1 MPPFKDLSGQT
12 FGYLYV
18 IEPTA
23 KRQDGNRVFHC
34 RCLNCGKIVELP
46 SRTIAHSKQISC
58 GCIKNRNL
66 TTKPIADKLGQ
77 VDGTNVSRIS
87 SSKAQ
92 RNNTTGVRGVSCRKD
107 GKYVAYI
114 YFKGERYHLYCGADK
129 NKAIAARKEAEQRL
143 FGEFL
148 TWYNAQKD
156 QQKDQ
161 QK

>member
-1 MPPFKDLSGQT
+1 M
-12 FGYLYV
+12 
-18 IEPTA
+18 
-23 KRQDGNRVFHC
+23 H
-34 RCLNCGKIVELP
+34 
-46 SRTIAHSKQISC
+46 
-58 GCIKNRNL
+58 KNRNL

>member
-1 MPPFKDLSGQT
+1 MPPFKDLSGMT

-18 IEPTA
+18 IEPTP
-23 KRQDGNRVFHC
+23 KRKGSNRVFRC

-46 SRTIAHSKQISC
+46 SGTIAHSQQVSC

-66 TTKPIADKLGQ
+66 TTKPTAEKLGQ
-77 VDGTNVSRIS
+77 VEGTNVSLIS
-87 SSKAQ
+87 SDKTP
-92 RNNTTGVRGVSCRKD
+92 RNSTTGVRGVSCRKN
-107 GKYVAYI
+107 GMYIAYI
-114 YFKGERYHLYCGADK
+114 YFKGERYHLYYGTDK

-156 QQKDQ
+156 AQK
-161 QK
+161 

>member
-18 IEPTA
+18 IEPTP
-23 KRQDGNRVFHC
+23 KRQGSSRIFRC

-46 SRTIAHSKQISC
+46 SRTIAHSQQVSC

-87 SSKAQ
+87 SDKAQ
-92 RNNTTGVRGVSCRKD
+92 RNNTTGVRGVSCGKN
-107 GKYVAYI
+107 GKYTAYI
-114 YFKGERYHLYCGADK
+114 QFKGVQYRLYYGTDK
-129 NKAIAARKEAEQRL
+129 DKAIAARKEAEQRL

-148 TWYNAQKD
+148 SWYKSQKDAQK
-156 QQKDQ
+156 
-161 QK
+161 

>member
-18 IEPTA
+18 IEPTP
-23 KRQDGNRVFHC
+23 KRKGSNRVFRC

-46 SRTIAHSKQISC
+46 SGTIAHSQQISC

-77 VDGTNVSRIS
+77 VD
-87 SSKAQ
+87 
-92 RNNTTGVRGVSCRKD
+92 NTTGVRGVSCGKN
-107 GKYVAYI
+107 GKYIAYI
-114 YFKGERYHLYCGADK
+114 YFKGERYHLYYGTDK

-156 QQKDQ
+156 TQK
-161 QK
+161 

>member
-18 IEPTA
+18 IEPTS
-23 KRQDGNRVFHC
+23 KRKGSNRVFRC

-46 SRTIAHSKQISC
+46 SGTIAHSQQVSC

-66 TTKPIADKLGQ
+66 TTKPTAEKLGQ
-77 VDGTNVSRIS
+77 VEGTNVSLIS
-87 SSKAQ
+87 SDKTP
-92 RNNTTGVRGVSCRKD
+92 RNSTTGVCGVSCRKN
-107 GKYVAYI
+107 GMYIAYI
-114 YFKGERYHLYCGADK
+114 YFKGERYHLYYGTDK

-156 QQKDQ
+156 TQK
-161 QK
+161 

>member
-1 MPPFKDLSGQT
+1 MPPFKDLTGQT

-18 IEPTA
+18 IEPTP
-23 KRQDGNRVFHC
+23 KRKGSNRVFRC

-46 SRTIAHSKQISC
+46 SGTIAHSQQVSC

-87 SSKAQ
+87 SGKAQ
-92 RNNTTGVRGVSCRKD
+92 QNNTTGVRGVSRRKD
-107 GKYVAYI
+107 GKYIAYI
-114 YFKGERYHLYCGADK
+114 YFMGERYHLYCGTDK

-148 TWYNAQKD
+148 TWYKSQKDAQK
-156 QQKDQ
+156 
-161 QK
+161 

>member
-1 MPPFKDLSGQT
+1 MALFGLLARLLNDLIRAGRSQ
-12 FGYLYV
+12 
-18 IEPTA
+18 A
-23 KRQDGNRVFHC
+23 GN
-34 RCLNCGKIVELP
+34 N
-46 SRTIAHSKQISC
+46 AHSKQISC

-156 QQKDQ
+156 QQK
-161 QK
+161 

>member
-1 MPPFKDLSGQT
+1 MNNVPPFRDLTGQT

-18 IEPTA
+18 IEPTP
-23 KRQDGNRVFHC
+23 KRQGSSRVFRC

-87 SSKAQ
+87 SGKAQ

-156 QQKDQ
+156 KQK
-161 QK
+161 

>member
-18 IEPTA
+18 IEPTS
-23 KRQDGNRVFHC
+23 KRQGSNRVFRC

-46 SRTIAHSKQISC
+46 SRTIAHSQQVSC

-66 TTKPIADKLGQ
+66 TTKPIAVKLGQ
-77 VDGTNVSRIS
+77 VEGTNVSQIS
-87 SSKAQ
+87 SGKTP
-92 RNNTTGVRGVSCRKD
+92 RNNTTSVRGVSRRKN
-107 GKYVAYI
+107 GNYIAYI
-114 YFKGERYHLYCGADK
+114 YFKGERYHLYYGTDK

-148 TWYNAQKD
+148 SWYNSQKD
-156 QQKDQ
+156 EQK
-161 QK
+161 

>member
-18 IEPTA
+18 IEPTP
-23 KRQDGNRVFHC
+23 KRKGSNRVFRC

-46 SRTIAHSKQISC
+46 SGTIAHSQQISC

-87 SSKAQ
+87 SDK
-92 RNNTTGVRGVSCRKD
+92 TPRK
-107 GKYVAYI
+107 YIAYI
-114 YFKGERYHLYCGADK
+114 YFKGERYHLYYGTDK

-156 QQKDQ
+156 TQK
-161 QK
+161 